1 MAESTRRISIVGRLG
16 VFPSTRLTLP
26 ARRIL
31 TFLALHDDPVSRGV
45 AAGRLWPD
53 QPDLAARANLR
64 RALWQSPPGWVSSF
78 ADDLSIEAQVD
89 LPDARRVAA
98 RALDSGELTLREI
111 TMLSEDLLPG
121 WHEEWVLAAQDAF
134 HLLRVQALESACITM
149 TNAGHHAL
157 ATQAGVAAL
166 AAEPLRES
174 AAAAL
179 IRAHIIEGNR
189 YAAARRFQD
198 FASLLQRE
206 LGVAPNASVMAAL
219 NGDGQP

>member
-31 TFLALHDDPVSRGV
+31 TFLALHPDPVSRGV
-45 AAGRLWPD
+45 A
-53 QPDLAARANLR
+53 
-64 RALWQSPPGWVSSF
+64 GWVSSF
-78 ADDLSIEAQVD
+78 ADDLQLEAHVD

-98 RALDSGELTLREI
+98 RALDNGELTLAEI

-134 HLLRVQALESACITM
+134 HLLRVQALEAACITM
-149 TNAGHHAL
+149 ANAGHYAL
-157 ATQAGVAAL
+157 ATQAGTAAL
-166 AAEPLRES
+166 ASEPLRES

-179 IRAHIIEGNR
+179 IRAHVIEGNR
-189 YAAARRFQD
+189 YAAARRFHD
-198 FASLLQRE
+198 FSSVLHQE
-206 LGVAPNASVMAAL
+206 LGVAPNASLLAAL
-219 NGDGQP
+219 NGDDRP